1 MQHGYNL
8 NYGLQGMQ
16 VEAHG
21 GEMKP
26 EHSFA
31 GVAADNVVV
40 TAIKKAE
47 TGDALIVRFYEW
59 AGRGGDVTLT
69 VPPGATAAAVVNLM
83 EKPEGSA
90 LAVTGNHVTVPVTP
104 FQIQTVRIDYKPS
117 PAL

>member
-1 MQHGYNL
+1 
-8 NYGLQGMQ
+8 
-16 VEAHG
+16 
-21 GEMKP
+21 MKP
-26 EHSFA
+26 EHS
-31 GVAADNVVV
+31 VAADNVVV

-47 TGDALIVRFYEW
+47 TGDGLIVRFYEW

-90 LAVTGNHVTVPVTP
+90 LAGTGDHVTIPVTP